1 MVDVGGSQV
10 NVDNFIKWHDQEFA
24 KQVDVNKQLNI
35 QQYFLFKL
43 ASITIDEA
51 IGFAIL
57 GAAALMLGIFIIF
70 VMMLAMLRIEKNT
83 RK

>member
-1 MVDVGGSQV
+1 MLAVHRLMS
-10 NVDNFIKWHDQEFA
+10 IILLKWHDQEFA

-57 GAAALMLGIFIIF
+57 GAAALMLGIFHYICDD
-70 VMMLAMLRIEKNT
+70 VGDVAYWEKHS
-83 RK
+83 